1 MSRISVVNHVTL
13 DGVMQAPGR
22 PGEDTRGGFEHGGW
36 AVPYF
41 DEVLGRAM
49 GERMTS
55 DGAMLLG
62 RRTYEDFAGF
72 WPKQTDNPFTPVL
85 NQRRKYV
92 ASTTLTEPLAWE
104 NSTLLTGDVGDAVAA
119 LDVDL
124 TVLGSG
130 ELIRALM
137 QRDLID
143 EFVLTIHPLVLGT
156 GRRLFRGRRAAR
168 HARARRGH
176 PDDHRRRDHDV
187 SAARERDEVAAPSC
201 NHRVMPVRPAT
212 AADAAACAAIYAPYV
227 TDTAITF
234 ETEVPDADEMAKRIA
249 TAAERHAWLVLED
262 DGRIVGYAYGGPY
275 KARAAY
281 RWACEVSVYVER
293 GRQRTGAGR
302 ALYEALLARLAARGY
317 RTAVGGMTLPNDA
330 SVGLHRAL
338 GFEPVGTYRRIGY
351 KHGAWHDV
359 AWTQREL
366 ATGADPPIEPV

>member
-1 MSRISVVNHVTL
+1 MSRISVVNHLTL

-22 PGEDTRGGFEHGGW
+22 PDEDTRDGFEHGGW

-55 DGAMLLG
+55 GGAMLLG

-92 ASTTLTEPLAWE
+92 ASTTLTEPLPWE

-130 ELIRALM
+130 ELIRTLM

-156 GRRLFRGRRAAR
+156 GRRLFADG
-168 HARARRGH
+168 G
-176 PDDHRRRDHDV
+176 P
-187 SAARERDEVAAPSC
+187 
-201 NHRVMPVRPAT
+201 PAT
-212 AADAAACAAIYAPYV
+212 LELVDATPTTTGV
-227 TDTAITF
+227 VIT
-234 ETEVPDADEMAKRIA
+234 
-249 TAAERHAWLVLED
+249 
-262 DGRIVGYAYGGPY
+262 
-275 KARAAY
+275 
-281 RWACEVSVYVER
+281 
-293 GRQRTGAGR
+293 
-302 ALYEALLARLAARGY
+302 
-317 RTAVGGMTLPNDA
+317 
-330 SVGLHRAL
+330 
-338 GFEPVGTYRRIGY
+338 TYRRR
-351 KHGAWHDV
+351 V
-359 AWTQREL
+359 S
-366 ATGADPPIEPV
+366 ATG